1 MTTCSAITKAG
12 EPCKAAAG
20 PNGLC
25 PLHND
30 PHRAKALGSMGG
42 RKNRHTTVDLEV
54 PEGTLTITDL
64 RNLTVAA
71 MRKLLA
77 GELGAREATAFSQL
91 CNPLS
96 RMLPTEALEAQLASL
111 QQQFAEMQ
119 MGREHDHGFR
129 LSNKESK
136 QENGKETGVTDAAE
150 SLTVLASEGSNG
162 HRTHS

>member
-77 GELGAREATAFSQL
+77 GESLFLLAS
-91 CNPLS
+91 NHS
-96 RMLPTEALEAQLASL
+96 RYLHSRVCKLASL